1 MKQKYLLFV
10 LTITAVLA
18 VLALLGYKTY
28 RIQKIRKNALGSIQ
42 RLPGLPFYFPRPY
55 DSAAKSL
62 IVNYFSPDCEHCQY
76 MATQIRLKRDRFRET
91 ELLMITP
98 AGLEESQAFMKSYGL
113 DTLAFIRLGIDT
125 GLHFFKVFGSAVP
138 PSYYLYDNSRHLIK
152 SIAGETK
159 IENLIRA
166 NNEK

>member
-1 MKQKYLLFV
+1 MKLKHLLF
-10 LTITAVLA
+10 LLITAVVLSLLA
-18 VLALLGYKTY
+18 FLGYKTY
-28 RIQKIRKNALGSIQ
+28 RIQKIRKAALASIQ
-42 RLPGLPFYFPRPY
+42 QLPGLPFYFPRPY
-55 DSAAKSL
+55 DGSGKTL
-62 IVNYFSPDCEHCQY
+62 IINYFSPDCEHCQY
-76 MATQIRLKRDRFRET
+76 MAGQIRLQRERFRHT

-98 AGLEESQAFMKSYGL
+98 AGLEETQAFMKSYGL

-138 PSYYLYDNSRHLIK
+138 PSYYLYDDHRRLIR

-166 NNEK
+166 DNE